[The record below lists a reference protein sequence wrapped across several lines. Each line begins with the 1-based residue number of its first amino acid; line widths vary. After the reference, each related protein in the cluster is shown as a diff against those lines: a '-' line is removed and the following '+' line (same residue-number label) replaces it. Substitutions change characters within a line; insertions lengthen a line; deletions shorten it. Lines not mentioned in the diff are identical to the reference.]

1 MAKNPFQA
9 TGDARVRRS
18 SLDLSHSHLLSQ
30 KFGQLVPLSPIE
42 VLPGDVVDIGLSSFI
57 RSQPLVRPP
66 IGRTKLRTYT
76 FYVPY
81 RILWADWDTFI
92 AGQEDYDP
100 ETPYVPP
107 ELPYFPS
114 PFETLADAEMTKLG
128 SLWDYFGW
136 PVDSSAWD
144 VYKPATSYKAMTF
157 PHEAYWLIYNEYFRV
172 PGIQPK
178 LVPNYQTPDDAALVA
193 WQYSPAYRNHTRDY
207 FTAALPWTQ
216 RGTAPALPVFGSAAI
231 LSDWT
236 SLYAAAPGGT
246 QVATAPAA
254 MQGNTTN
261 AFEGQFGNPAA
272 ASGVINTGAEY
283 ALTEYDALNEQA
295 LSVDINGLTSVDIN
309 DLRLAW
315 QTQVFLERNAR
326 GGARYTEVIQSHFR
340 VKLDDGRIQ
349 RPEFIG
355 GTVSDILFSEIPQTS
370 TSTGSSTPQGYLAGH
385 GVGSDVQNIGKFRV
399 PEHGVIITLVCI
411 TVDAVYNQGFPRS
424 FARRLQL
431 DFPWPE
437 FVGLGEQE
445 IYNYEIYAG
454 ADALN
459 LDPFGY
465 TGRYNELRYL
475 PNIVS
480 GQLRPGQNQ
489 QTWTQARYFSSRP
502 TLSSAFISTEN
513 ESSNGGAWMRPFA
526 VTDPDTTPP
535 FVAHYARKV
544 HMLRPVPY
552 LAEPSPILGG

>member
-1 MAKNPFQA
+1 MAKNPFQEV
-9 TGDARVRRS
+9 GEARVRRS
-18 SLDLSHSHLLSQ
+18 SLDLSHSHLMSQ
-30 KFGQLVPLSPIE
+30 KFGELVPLAPIE

-57 RSQPLVRPP
+57 RAQPLVRPP

-81 RILWADWDTFI
+81 RILWDDWETFI

-107 ELPYFPS
+107 TLPFFPN
-114 PFETLADAEMTKLG
+114 PFESAIADAEQCKLG

-136 PVDSSAWD
+136 PTDSVAAD
-144 VYKPATSYKAMTF
+144 VYDPDTSYKAMTF
-157 PHEAYWLIYNEYFRV
+157 AHDAYWMIYNEFFRV

-178 LVPNYQTPDDAALVA
+178 LVPDWAAIDDVNYS
-193 WQYSPAYRNHTRDY
+193 WQYKPAYRNHTRDY
-207 FTAALPWTQ
+207 FTSALPWTQ
-216 RGTAPALPVFGSAAI
+216 RGTPPALPVFGSATVG
-231 LSDWT
+231 SDLPFVDTATWPAGT
-236 SLYAAAPGGT
+236 S
-246 QVATAPAA
+246 APAYIRGDA
-254 MQGNTTN
+254 AVASLGAFTGTPTPGSVAQIKAN
-261 AFEGQFGNPAA
+261 A
-272 ASGVINTGAEY
+272 
-283 ALTEYDALNEQA
+283 DAVNEAA
-295 LSVDINGLTSVDIN
+295 LSVDIGGLTSVDIN

-326 GGARYTEVIQSHFR
+326 GGARYTETIQSHFR
-340 VKLDDGRIQ
+340 IKLDDGRIQ

-370 TSTGSSTPQGYLAGH
+370 TSTDSITPQGYLAGH
-385 GVGSDVQNIGKFRV
+385 GVGTDAQSIGKFRV
-399 PEHGVIITLVCI
+399 PEHGVILTLTCI

-445 IYNYEIYAG
+445 VFNYELFTDGTAV
-454 ADALN
+454 DLE
-459 LDPFGY
+459 PFGF

-475 PNIVS
+475 PNVVS

-489 QTWTQARYFSSRP
+489 ATWTQSRYFATRP
-502 TLSSAFISTEN
+502 TLSSAFISTAN
-513 ESSNGGAWMRPFA
+513 ESGSDGAWMRPFA
-526 VTDPDTTPP
+526 VTNPDVTPP
-535 FVAHYARKV
+535 FVAHYARKLY
-544 HMLRPVPY
+544 MLRPVPY

>member
-1 MAKNPFQA
+1 MAKNPFQEV
-9 TGDARVRRS
+9 GEARVRRS
-18 SLDLSHSHLLSQ
+18 SLDLSHSHLMSQ
-30 KFGQLVPLSPIE
+30 KFGELVPLAPIE

-57 RSQPLVRPP
+57 RAQPLVRPP

-81 RILWADWDTFI
+81 RILWDEWETFI

-107 ELPYFPS
+107 TLPFFPN
-114 PFETLADAEMTKLG
+114 PFESAIADSEQCKVG

-136 PVDSSAWD
+136 PTDSVAAD
-144 VYKPATSYKAMTF
+144 VYDPDTSYKAMTF
-157 PHEAYWLIYNEYFRV
+157 AHDAYWMIYNEFFRV

-178 LVPNYQTPDDAALVA
+178 LVPDWSAIDDVNYL
-193 WQYSPAYRNHTRDY
+193 WQYKPAYRNHTRDY

-216 RGTAPALPVFGSAAI
+216 RGTPPALPVFGSAAI
-231 LSDWT
+231 ESDWA

-246 QVATAPAA
+246 QVATTPAA
-254 MQGNTTN
+254 MQGNTTD
-261 AFEGQFGNPAA
+261 AFEGIFANGGSP
-272 ASGVINTGAEY
+272 GVISTAGAEY
-283 ALTEYDALNEQA
+283 ALSEYDALNEQA
-295 LSVDINGLTSVDIN
+295 VSVNVGGLTSVDIN

-326 GGARYTEVIQSHFR
+326 GGARYTETIQSHFR
-340 VKLDDGRIQ
+340 IKLDDGRIQ

-370 TSTGSSTPQGYLAGH
+370 TSTDSATPQGYLAGH
-385 GVGSDVQNIGKFRV
+385 GVGTDAQSIGKFRV
-399 PEHGVIITLVCI
+399 PEHGVILTLTCI

-445 IYNYEIYAG
+445 VFNYELFTDGTAV
-454 ADALN
+454 DLE
-459 LDPFGY
+459 PFGF

-475 PNIVS
+475 PNVVS

-489 QTWTQARYFSSRP
+489 ATWTQSRYFATRP
-502 TLSSAFISTEN
+502 TLSSAFISTAN
-513 ESSNGGAWMRPFA
+513 ESGSGGAWMRPFA
-526 VTDPDTTPP
+526 VTNPDVTPP
-535 FVAHYARKV
+535 FVAHYARKL

>member
-1 MAKNPFQA
+1 MAKNPFQEV
-9 TGDARVRRS
+9 GEARVRRS
-18 SLDLSHSHLLSQ
+18 ALDLSHSHLMSQ
-30 KFGQLVPLSPIE
+30 KFGQLVPLAPIE

-57 RSQPLVRPP
+57 RAQPLVRPP

-81 RILWADWDTFI
+81 RILWDDWESFI

-107 ELPYFPS
+107 ELPYFPALVEG
-114 PFETLADAEMTKLG
+114 PAAAVQTAIG

-136 PVDSSAWD
+136 PAANSAD
-144 VYKPATSYKAMTF
+144 QVYNPVLSYKAMTF
-157 PHEAYWLIYNEYFRV
+157 PHEAYWLIYNEFFRV

-178 LVPNYQTPDDAALVA
+178 LIPDWVA
-193 WQYSPAYRNHTRDY
+193 GLTNSAYEWQYSPAYRNHTRDY
-207 FTAALPWTQ
+207 FTASLPWTQ
-216 RGTAPALPVFGSAAI
+216 RGTPPALPIFGTAPI
-231 LSDWT
+231 LSDLPLVSQASPLPAGDDVMFVRESANT
-236 SLYAAAPGGT
+236 LGVADPSSLVNAKT
-246 QVATAPAA
+246 RLDNA
-254 MQGNTTN
+254 MEAG
-261 AFEGQFGNPAA
+261 
-272 ASGVINTGAEY
+272 
-283 ALTEYDALNEQA
+283 
-295 LSVDINGLTSVDIN
+295 LSVDTGNLSSVDIN

-326 GGARYTEVIQSHFR
+326 GGARYTETIQSHFR
-340 VKLDDGRIQ
+340 IKLDDGRIQ

-370 TSTGSSTPQGYLAGH
+370 TSTDSSTPQGYLAGH
-385 GVGSDVQNIGKFRV
+385 GVGTDAQSIGKFRV
-399 PEHGVIITLVCI
+399 PEHGVILTLTCI

-445 IYNYEIYAG
+445 VFNYELF
-454 ADALN
+454 ADATADD
-459 LDPFGY
+459 LDPFGF

-475 PNIVS
+475 PNVVS

-489 QTWTQARYFSSRP
+489 STWTQARQFGSRP
-502 TLSSAFISTEN
+502 TLSSAFISTAN
-513 ESSNGGAWMRPFA
+513 ESGSAGAWMRPFA
-526 VTDPDTTPP
+526 VTNPDTTPP
-535 FVAHYARKV
+535 FVAHYARKLN
-544 HMLRPVPY
+544 MLRPVPY

>member
-1 MAKNPFQA
+1 MAKNPFQEV
-9 TGDARVRRS
+9 GEARVRRS
-18 SLDLSHSHLLSQ
+18 SLDLSHSHLMSQ
-30 KFGQLVPLSPIE
+30 KFGQLVPLAPVE
-42 VLPGDVVDIGLSSFI
+42 VLPGDIVDIGMSSFI
-57 RSQPLVRPP
+57 RAQPLVRPP

-81 RILWADWDTFI
+81 RILWDDWETFI

-107 ELPYFPS
+107 TLPFFPN
-114 PFETLADAEMTKLG
+114 PFETAIADSEQCKIG

-136 PVDSSAWD
+136 PADSVAAD
-144 VYKPATSYKAMTF
+144 VYDPDASYKAMTF
-157 PHEAYWLIYNEYFRV
+157 AHDAYWLIYNEFFRV

-178 LVPNYQTPDDAALVA
+178 LIPDWSAMDDVNYS

-207 FTAALPWTQ
+207 FTASLPWTQ
-216 RGTAPALPVFGSAAI
+216 RGTPPALPVFGSITAAT
-231 LSDWT
+231 DFD
-236 SLYAAAPGGT
+236 AG
-246 QVATAPAA
+246 VATAGGALGGAVTVANAGPA
-254 MQGNTTN
+254 NTLDVVN
-261 AFEGQFGNPAA
+261 AQAA
-272 ASGVINTGAEY
+272 ANVRA
-283 ALTEYDALNEQA
+283 ALND
-295 LSVDINGLTSVDIN
+295 SVTTTITDDLTTVDIN

-326 GGARYTEVIQSHFR
+326 GGARYTETIQSHFR
-340 VKLDDGRIQ
+340 IKLDDGRIQ

-370 TSTGSSTPQGYLAGH
+370 TSTDSATPQGYLAGH
-385 GVGSDVQNIGKFRV
+385 GVGTDAQSIGKFRV
-399 PEHGVIITLVCI
+399 PEHGVIITLTCI

-445 IYNYEIYAG
+445 VFNYELF
-454 ADALN
+454 ADGSATDLE
-459 LDPFGY
+459 PFGF

-475 PNIVS
+475 PNVVS

-489 QTWTQARYFSSRP
+489 ATWTQSRFFASRP
-502 TLSSAFISTEN
+502 TLSSAFISTAN
-513 ESSNGGAWMRPFA
+513 ESGSGGAWMRPFA
-526 VTDPDTTPP
+526 VTNPDVTPP
-535 FVAHYARKV
+535 FVAHYARKL